1 MSAIM
6 GDMKD
11 RIAREFWNRV
21 DSKLNG
27 ATLKD
32 LCDKAGLN
40 YNSIR
45 NRKSGDVYSLPR
57 MESGYQ
63 IAKALG
69 VSLEYLLTGETD
81 RSYNARIRAIA
92 DALESDPEKLDAVEV
107 LLFDKKVGQSLNV
120 VKG

>member
-45 NRKSGDVYSLPR
+45 NRKRPV
-57 MESGYQ
+57 
-63 IAKALG
+63 
-69 VSLEYLLTGETD
+69 TT
-81 RSYNARIRAIA
+81 IR
-92 DALESDPEKLDAVEV
+92 
-107 LLFDKKVGQSLNV
+107 Q
-120 VKG
+120 